1 MFNFQAFIE
10 INLKFRYLFFLTVK
24 KNKYLYFIILIMI
37 NMHTDSI
44 LLIAINAALKA
55 GDAILQIYKRPFEVE
70 TKKDNSPITEA
81 DRQSNQLITDLLEE
95 TGFPVLSEEGKDWN
109 YADRKLWEYFW
120 LVDPLD
126 GTKEFVSRNGEFTVN
141 IALIEKNTPIAGVVY
156 IPVKDTLYF
165 ANEKGAFRIDDCS
178 SKNLGDSL
186 EIISSNGVPLP
197 ESLSSETF
205 RIVASRSHMN
215 QETTDFI
222 ENLKKKHIDIVSA
235 GSSLKF
241 CQIAEGKADI
251 YPRFGTTMEWDT
263 AAGHAIVKYSGGKVL
278 QAGTELEL
286 CYNKPDLRNPYFI
299 ASR

>member
-1 MFNFQAFIE
+1 
-10 INLKFRYLFFLTVK
+10 
-24 KNKYLYFIILIMI
+24 
-37 NMHTDSI
+37 MHTDSI
-44 LLIAINAALKA
+44 LLTAINAAVKA
-55 GDAILQIYKRPFEVE
+55 GDAILQIYKRPFTIE

-81 DRQSNQLITDLLEE
+81 DRRSNQVITDLLKV
-95 TGFPVLSEEGKDWN
+95 TGLPVLSEEGKDWD

-141 IALIEKNTPIAGVVY
+141 IALIEKDTPIAGVVY
-156 IPVKDTLYF
+156 IPVRDTLYF
-165 ANEKGAFRIDDCS
+165 ANEKGAFRIDACT
-178 SKNLGDSL
+178 SKNLSDSL
-186 EIISSNGVPLP
+186 NIISGDCMRLP
-197 ESLSSETF
+197 ESHPADCF
-205 RIVASRSHMN
+205 RVVASRSHMN
-215 QETTDFI
+215 KETTDFI
-222 ENLKKKHIDIVSA
+222 ENLKKKHTDIDIVSA

-278 QAGTELEL
+278 QTGTELEL